1 MTYSSHFK
9 GLKIIPKA
17 NEISKE
23 EDAITTPYNYFRNKG
38 EAEKLL
44 EKLKR
49 VFFEYGICLDNKS

>member
-1 MTYSSHFK
+1 M
-9 GLKIIPKA
+9 KIIPKA